1 MARDILSG
9 FGPDADKPQAAR
21 ASCGGV
27 TQAKELPYSVP
38 VGPTTF
44 GHQGPGLAERNN
56 YGNAGSQGKYD
67 LPATSSGAPGITR
80 KGGMNEGEEGSQH
93 G

>member
-1 MARDILSG
+1 MTRDILSE
-9 FGPDADKPQAAR
+9 FGPEADKPQVAR
-21 ASCGGV
+21 ASGGGCMDV
-27 TQAKELPYSVP
+27 KNVPYNAP

-44 GHQGPGLAERNN
+44 SHNAPGLANRNN

-67 LPATSSGAPGITR
+67 LPASTSGSPGITS
-80 KGGMNEGEEGSQH
+80 KGGENEGKGTN